1 MRDARAAL
9 LGALAALPLALALR
23 GFTVD
28 DALIAARYAS
38 HLAAAEGYRFNARGA
53 VTDGVTPLGF
63 PFLLAPFAAR
73 GPLAALAAA
82 KVMGGAAWIL
92 AASLLGVAI
101 ARAAATERASRG
113 EPHPFADFRAEDRG
127 EPASAVRSRAPL
139 SALIILAASAPLGAF
154 SVAGMETGLVIALS
168 ALAVALR
175 ALGFGRSG
183 AACAGIA
190 AGLRPELTPLSLVV
204 AAAPSPPS
212 PPSPPLPEAKPAP
225 RAPRPASLATGPAL
239 ARITLAMLPPLAVV
253 AARLA
258 IFGRPAPLAVLAKP
272 ASIELGAR
280 YALACF
286 LLTGPVALLAPLA
299 LRRASG
305 FARGL
310 ALAVGAHFIAIAL
323 AGGDWMPL
331 SRLAAPALPAV
342 ALAAAHLAAVASL
355 RATAARLALALAGE
369 IFQLARVGPSAA
381 AVSAERLAVID
392 ALRPELASARVVAA
406 VDIGWLGAATPA
418 TIVDLAGL
426 TDPAIAALPGSHTSK
441 AIPAT
446 LLDARAVDTLVV
458 LLREGEP
465 VLVPW
470 TRSFFAR
477 RVELRIAAI
486 PGIDVAFAPVAEA
499 KTAHLDY
506 LVLRR
511 VPPPAP
517 P

>member
-9 LGALAALPLALALR
+9 LGATAAFLPALALR

-28 DALIAARYAS
+28 DALIAARYGA
-38 HLAAAEGYRFNARGA
+38 HLAAGYGYRFNASGA
-53 VTDGVTPLGF
+53 ITDGVTPLGF

-82 KVMGGAAWIL
+82 KVMGAAAWIL

-101 ARAAATERASRG
+101 ARAALSERAGRDAPSSGDARS
-113 EPHPFADFRAEDRG
+113 ARLRALT
-127 EPASAVRSRAPL
+127 PL
-139 SALIILAASAPLGAF
+139 SALLLIAASAPLGAW

-168 ALAVALR
+168 ALAVSLR
-175 ALGFGRSG
+175 ALGFGRFG
-183 AACAGIA
+183 AACAGLA
-190 AGLRPELTPLSLVV
+190 AGLRPELTPLSLIV
-204 AAAPSPPS
+204 AGA
-212 PPSPPLPEAKPAP
+212 PSPPLPDAKPAEGASSASS
-225 RAPRPASLATGPAL
+225 APSTSGARLASGPAL
-239 ARITLAMLPPLAVV
+239 TRIAIATLPPLAVV
-253 AARLA
+253 IARLV

-272 ASIELGAR
+272 ASIELGGK

-286 LLTGPVALLAPLA
+286 LLTGPVALLAPFA

-310 ALAVGAHFIAIAL
+310 ALAVAAHFVAIAL

-331 SRLAAPALPAV
+331 SRLAAPALPAA
-342 ALAAAHLAAVASL
+342 ALGVAHLAAVASL
-355 RATAARLALALAGE
+355 PATAARLALALAGE
-369 IFQLARVGPSAA
+369 IFQVVRVGPSAA
-381 AVSAERLAVID
+381 LVSAERLRVID
-392 ALRPELASARVVAA
+392 ELRPALAASRVVAA

-426 TDPAIAALPGSHTSK
+426 TDPAIAALSGSHTSK
-441 AIPAT
+441 AIPST
-446 LLDARAVDTLVV
+446 LLDARGVDTLVV
-458 LLREGEP
+458 LLRQGEP
-465 VLVPW
+465 ALSPW

-477 RVELRIAAI
+477 RVELRIASI
-486 PGIDVAFAPVAEA
+486 PGLDTAFAPVAEA